1 MKKHLFIAALAL
13 FGAAGQANATLNIEE
28 GKPYVLRSGTSDF
41 YFNMEIDGIGDGS
54 SRHNAGLSANAT
66 TVYFHENPDYP
77 GQWAICYSAE
87 DASKCLGV
95 GGQNGVSGTYWNA
108 VINCETPFYWSVAEQ
123 STADSGNPNVRISK
137 ASVSGDDKYL
147 GLNSNDT
154 PAEGTGIWCNKGA
167 GDNRNDWELIP
178 VAMPEGISLDP
189 TKAYLM
195 SLKGHD
201 DFTLQ
206 MRTPV
211 KGHASVSASII
222 TPVRVVPKHDGTV
235 AIVCCETGHF
245 LSYNRW
251 DSVIDSDVAAS
262 WTMSAV
268 EDAGTT
274 YYTLYQNGGAA
285 GYLGHADASVAD
297 GVEIWTNV
305 QDRVGEQINWKFTES
320 ELEEVNLTVNF
331 QLDGVTYSTTVI
343 SGNDKSVYTISEFP
357 PFTTGEPVTG
367 TFSKSV
373 TSIDVPVQV
382 AVPFQYTATTD
393 NMIWQ
398 GVTVHSN
405 NKWFLKYTEDESIT
419 LVDKTENRINLNS
432 PFADSELWAF
442 VGNLTDGFKIYN
454 KAAGTD
460 KTLYKDGDNA
470 KVGAATDNN
479 QWKLMVSTAV
489 ANTAEACGFNVNNSN
504 PMNAQRNELVLTW
517 SAVDAGSTW
526 QFYSLAEPM
535 VNYYNATLVSSKSDC
550 VGALPSGLDLTAV
563 NEAKAAAE
571 ADPYN
576 LEKAQAFH
584 SAINAVME
592 NAPHIEFDPAK
603 WYRLEN
609 VNYGGYLVCD
619 FNTVAN
625 IWGGARANEART
637 NHHSIVK
644 FEAVPEQTDRYYIAN
659 QGVYFSP
666 VTGSGSHVTQVEA
679 TENRGEF
686 AISAIEGDATKH
698 LLSDA
703 TNTES
708 PANSYLSQAGD
719 HRIVG
724 GASAATS
731 QWYIHPANDL
741 DMTLSMQFDGKYV
754 GTGYFPFPVKATG
767 SAKLYYVTESTHKD
781 GGAPVMTYKEVSSV
795 PAATA
800 FVVMNESNKVT
811 LAIDYDGI
819 SAMAEPENVLAGTY
833 RSSTATAGD
842 YVFNGSAFEKSTDA
856 PAIGS
861 NSAYVPQ
868 TAVSDPEIESYSFVN
883 PDMTTGIDEIGVAT
897 SGKQVI
903 YDLQGRRVQRASK
916 GLYIINGVKTLVK

>member
-1 MKKHLFIAALAL
+1 MNKSLLIAALAL
-13 FGAAGQANATLNIEE
+13 FGAAGLANATLNIEE
-28 GKPYVLRSGTSDF
+28 GKPYVLRSGTSEF

-54 SRHNAGLSANAT
+54 SKHNASLSSNAT
-66 TVYFHENPDYP
+66 TVYFHENPDQP

-87 DASKCLGV
+87 DVSKCLGV
-95 GGQNGVSGTYWNA
+95 GGQNGVAGQYWNA
-108 VINCETPFYWSVAEQ
+108 VINCETPFYWSVTEQ
-123 STADSGNPNVRISK
+123 STAASGNSNVRISK
-137 ASVSGDDKYL
+137 ANAGSQYL
-147 GLNSNDT
+147 GLNNNDT
-154 PAEGTGIWCNKGA
+154 AADRMGVWCDKGN
-167 GDNRNDWELIP
+167 DSNRNDWELIP
-178 VAMPEGISLDP
+178 VAMPEGINLDP

-201 DFTLQ
+201 GFNLQ

-211 KGHASVSASII
+211 NGHASVSADIV
-222 TPVRVVPKHDGTV
+222 TPVRVVPKQNGTV

-245 LSYNRW
+245 LSYNMW
-251 DSVIDSDVAAS
+251 NSIINSEFTAS
-262 WTMSAV
+262 WTMSAT
-268 EDAGTT
+268 EDAGET
-274 YYTLYQNGGAA
+274 YYTLYQNGGSA
-285 GYLGHADASVAD
+285 GYLGHADASVTD

-305 QDRVGEQINWKFTES
+305 QDKAGEQINWKFTEVA
-320 ELEEVNLTVNF
+320 LDRVDLTVNF
-331 QLDGVTYSTTVI
+331 QIDGVTYSSNVI
-343 SGNDKSVYTISEFP
+343 TGVEGSAYTINEFP
-357 PFTTGEPVTG
+357 PFTTGETVTG
-367 TFSKSV
+367 TFSKII
-373 TSIDVPVQV
+373 TSIDVPVQTV
-382 AVPFQYTATTD
+382 VPFQYTATTD

-405 NKWFLKYTEDESIT
+405 QKWSLKYTEDESTT
-419 LVDKTENRINLNS
+419 LVDKTNNRINQNV
-432 PFADSELWAF
+432 PFEDSELWAF

-470 KVGAATDNN
+470 KVGVATDNN

-489 ANTAEACGFNVNNSN
+489 TNTAEACGFNVNNSN
-504 PMNAQRNELVLTW
+504 PMNAQGTGLVFNW

-535 VNYYNATLVSSKSDC
+535 VNYYNANLVKSDC
-550 VGALPSGLDLTAV
+550 VGALPSDYLIAV
-563 NEAKAAAE
+563 NDAKAAAE

-576 LEKAQAFH
+576 QEKAQALH
-584 SAINAVME
+584 AAINAVME
-592 NAPHIEFDPAK
+592 SAPHIEFDPAK

-609 VNYGGYLVCD
+609 VSYGGFLVCD
-619 FNTVAN
+619 YNTVAN
-625 IWGGARANEART
+625 IWGSASAAEARS

-644 FEAVPEQTDRYYIAN
+644 FEAVSGQADRYYITN

-666 VTGSGSHVTQVEA
+666 VTGTGSHVSQVEA
-679 TENRGEF
+679 TDNRGEF
-686 AISAIEGDATKH
+686 TIATVEGDAIKH

-703 TNTES
+703 TNTEA
-708 PANSYLSQAGD
+708 PANSYLSQDGS

-724 GASAATS
+724 GAAAVQS
-731 QWYIHPANDL
+731 QWYIHPAKEL
-741 DMTLSMQFDGKYV
+741 DMTLSMQFDGKYI

-781 GGAPVMTYKEVSSV
+781 GGTPVMTYVETASV

-800 FVVMNESNKVT
+800 FVVMNETNKVT

-819 SAMAEPENVLAGTY
+819 SAVAEPENLLAGTY
-833 RSSTATAGD
+833 RSSTANAGD
-842 YVFNGSAFEKSTDA
+842 YVFNGAAFVKSTDA
-856 PAIGS
+856 PKIGS

-868 TAVSDPEIESYSFVN
+868 GAVSDSSIESYPFVN
-883 PDMTTGIDEIGVAT
+883 PDMTTGIDEIGVAI

-903 YDLQGRRVQRASK
+903 YDLQGRRVQRATK